1 LSSSDGGTPSRSGK
15 LRGLKKNDSA
25 SSPWPRGRCPRCAG
39 ELIPVS
45 YRDVELDKC
54 SGCQGVWLDFGELDQ
69 VVAED
74 TGFLGAVRRI
84 FT

>member
-1 LSSSDGGTPSRSGK
+1 MPL
-15 LRGLKKNDSA
+15 LGL
-25 SSPWPRGRCPRCAG
+25 AG
-39 ELIPVS
+39 AALTGLVH
-45 YRDVELDKC
+45 RDVELDKC

-74 TGFLGAVRRI
+74 TGFLGAVRKI